1 MKITPAQKIR
11 NYFDTPR
18 WNNFKMKNKYGEYKP
33 AQRITSRRRFKTSQ

>member
-18 WNNFKMKNKYGEYKP
+18 WSDFKIKNKNGEYKP
-33 AQRITSRRRFKTSQ
+33 TQRITGRRRA

>member
-11 NYFDTPR
+11 QYFDTPC
-18 WNNFKMKNKYGEYKP
+18 WEKIKIYNKNGEYKP